1 MRRVRNCTWSF
12 ALPQAYNKLNKHSS
26 WFFGTSIQAA
36 TQMLVSR
43 VYTPSIVG
51 VPVVIWRMMRV
62 WCNDHPRKKKTNTAT
77 RETRWIQVPH
87 ILRHTRMTYSKTFS
101 IWSSLNARH
110 PECPSS
116 GNTTWYHTSE
126 FTYLNVGVAFV
137 GNQPS
142 QINENTSNL
151 HQILWCFFCSSN
163 IASWID
169 VANARVLID
178 LIEDRE
184 AQGVGRAELPNTPCL
199 PWIPKKYRPWLATQ
213 KYMVYI

>member
-1 MRRVRNCTWSF
+1 
-12 ALPQAYNKLNKHSS
+12 
-26 WFFGTSIQAA
+26 
-36 TQMLVSR
+36 
-43 VYTPSIVG
+43 
-51 VPVVIWRMMRV
+51 MRV

-126 FTYLNVGVAFV
+126 STYLNVGVAFV
-137 GNQPS
+137 GNQPP
-142 QINENTSNL
+142 QINKNTSNL
-151 HQILWCFFCSSN
+151 HQILCCFFCSSN

-178 LIEDRE
+178 LIADRE
-184 AQGVGRAELPNTPCL
+184 AQGVGRAELPKYTLLTLNPQEISNMTSNTEV
-199 PWIPKKYRPWLATQ
+199 YG
-213 KYMVYI
+213 VYIYIYIIRYKYLMYKQNHQFGYTLYIPF